1 MVAVPDY
8 RPLVRATKGDYSA
21 TALVGTHSV
30 SVAWNC
36 KDGRQNGLRGFAVR
50 KTEYDASTGDLIA
63 TNWLR
68 GQKRFKNDIADGME
82 ISSARA
88 PFQRFRWSDYT
99 LKSGQAYRFEIFPVR
114 GTFPALTTDEPPVEL
129 MLRPSQ
135 ETVDGVGIH
144 VNRGV
149 TSAFAYL
156 DRFKLQHPSDVAD
169 GSAYRWLSRGL
180 KEALLDF
187 IAAAKPGEALHVCI
201 YEFVEEEIAE
211 ALRLAKSRGVV
222 VDIVYHAKPG
232 DHATTENEHLLHA
245 KSLDQVA
252 TARRKVGK
260 ISHNKFI
267 VHLVGGQP
275 VRLFTGTANFSRNA
289 FYFQTNAAVTLD
301 DPVVAATYEDYF
313 QVLKD
318 DPVRTGAVSD
328 VNEIRNRVRA
338 ILERINI
345 VNPRRFETTYF
356 SPLRKLD
363 IVDRAVDMIGR
374 AQSCVFV
381 SSPFGLDRRI
391 VEALGRNS
399 EDVLEYGLANAT
411 ARRKIESL
419 NRKNTRFFTPSRLET
434 YLGRAWD
441 SKAFGAHKIHT
452 KLIAIDPWSDNPQ
465 LLFGSANF
473 SEDSCTNNDENAF
486 LSNDPR
492 INAVLVTEFLRMFD
506 HYKSRAFINQIRSTG
521 LRDEEFLKADDSWS
535 RTSFNAGS
543 NSHKF
548 RDRVVFNG
556 G

>member
-1 MVAVPDY
+1 MVAIPDY
-8 RPLVRATKGDYSA
+8 RPVVRATKGDYSA

-36 KDGRQNGLRGFAVR
+36 RDGRQNGLRGFTVR
-50 KTEYDASTGDLIA
+50 KTEYNASTGDLVA

-68 GQKRFKNDIADGME
+68 GEKRFRNDIADGVE

-99 LKSGQAYRFEIFPVR
+99 LKANQAYRFEVFPVR
-114 GTFPALTTDEPPVEL
+114 GSFPALTMDEPPVGL

-135 ETVDGVGIH
+135 DIVDGVGIH

-180 KEALLDF
+180 KEALLGF
-187 IAAAKPGEALHVCI
+187 IAAAKLGEALHVCI
-201 YEFVEEEIAE
+201 YEFFEEEIAE
-211 ALRLAKSRGVV
+211 ALRAARGRGVV
-222 VDIVYHAKPG
+222 VDIVYHAKAG
-232 DHATTENEHLLHA
+232 DHATTESEHLLHA
-245 KSLDQVA
+245 KGLDQVA
-252 TARRKVGK
+252 TARRKVGN

-275 VRLFTGTANFSRNA
+275 VRLFTGTANFSQNA
-289 FYFQTNAAVTLD
+289 FYFQTNAAVTLE

-313 QVLKD
+313 RVLKD
-318 DPVRTGAVSD
+318 DPARTGPASNVH
-328 VNEIRNRVRA
+328 EIRNRVRA

-345 VNPRRFETTYF
+345 VSPRRFESTYF

-363 IVDRAVDMIGR
+363 IVDKAIDMIGR
-374 AQSCVFV
+374 ARSCVFV
-381 SSPFGLDRRI
+381 SSPFGLDGRI

-399 EDVLEYGLANAT
+399 EDILEYGLANTT
-411 ARRKIESL
+411 ARKKIESL

-452 KLIAIDPWSDNPQ
+452 KLIAIDPWSDSPQ

-492 INAVLVTEFLRMFD
+492 MNAVMVTEFLRMFD

-521 LRDEEFLKADDSWS
+521 LSDDEFLKEDDSWS
-535 RTSFNAGS
+535 RTSFNPAS

-548 RDRVVFNG
+548 RDRVAFMG

>member
-1 MVAVPDY
+1 MTAIPGY
-8 RPLVRATKGDYSA
+8 RPVVRATKGDYSA

-36 KDGRQNGLRGFAVR
+36 RDGRQSGLRGFAIR
-50 KTEYDASTGDLIA
+50 KSEYDAGTGGLVA
-63 TNWLR
+63 ANWLR
-68 GQKRFKNDIADGME
+68 GEKRFKDDLADGTE

-99 LKSGQAYRFEIFPVR
+99 LKAGQVYRFEIFPVR
-114 GTFPALTTDEPPVEL
+114 GTFPALTMDEPPVRL
-129 MLRPSQ
+129 TVRPS
-135 ETVDGVGIH
+135 EESVDGVGIH

-156 DRFKLQHPSDVAD
+156 DRFKLKHPSDVPD

-180 KEALLDF
+180 KEALLAF
-187 IAAAKPGEALHVCI
+187 IAAARPGEALHICI
-201 YEFVEEEIAE
+201 YEFVEEEVAE
-211 ALRLAKSRGVV
+211 ALRLARSRGVA
-222 VDIVYHAKPG
+222 VDIVYHAKPR
-232 DHATTENEHLLHA
+232 DHATTENEHMLHA
-245 KSLDQVA
+245 KGLDQVA
-252 TARRKVGK
+252 TARRKVGN

-267 VHLVGGQP
+267 VHLAGGQP
-275 VRLFTGTANFSRNA
+275 VRLFTGTANFSTNA

-301 DPVVAATYEDYF
+301 DPVVASTYEDYF

-318 DPVRTGAVSD
+318 DPARTGPASD
-328 VNEIRNRVRA
+328 VQEIRNRVRA

-363 IVDRAVDMIGR
+363 IVDRAVEMIGR
-374 AQSCVFV
+374 ARSCVFV
-381 SSPFGLDRRI
+381 SSPFGLDGRI

-399 EDVLEYGLANAT
+399 EDILEYGLANTA

-452 KLIAIDPWSDNPQ
+452 KLIAIDPWSDSPQ

-492 INAVLVTEFLRMFD
+492 LNAVMVTEFLRMFD
-506 HYKSRAFINQIRSTG
+506 HYKSRAFINQIRLTG
-521 LRDEEFLKADDSWS
+521 LSDDQFLKEDDSWS
-535 RTSFNAGS
+535 RTSFNPRS

-548 RDRVVFNG
+548 RDRLVFMG
-556 G
+556 A